1 MEAFARYNVLT
12 FMAHNKKLK
21 VGVVGIGH
29 LGSIHAKLWKQ
40 VHEAECIG
48 IYDENRESAARVAS
62 ETGLRAFDDLF
73 ELIHAVDALSVVT
86 PTFAHYA
93 VARDAIDRGKHVLI
107 EKPITTTVSEANDLS
122 QRAAEKHVKIQVGHI
137 ERFNPALIA
146 VEPYLT
152 DPKFFESHRMAQFK
166 PRGTDVP
173 VVLDLMVHDIDVILS
188 LVKSPVASIDASGVA
203 VVSEQLDIANARIKF
218 ENGAVANVT
227 ASRISQNPLRK
238 LRIFEQRAYLS
249 IDFANKS
256 TEIFRLVDE
265 AERAGITTPMM
276 MLGEI
281 EQADIPR
288 SIIYE
293 RPAVKDINP
302 LKYELELFVHAIMT
316 GTRPI
321 VSGEDGMKAL
331 EVAEQIIHSIGQNHS
346 SPA

>member
-1 MEAFARYNVLT
+1 
-12 FMAHNKKLK
+12 MAHNKKLK
-21 VGVVGIGH
+21 VGVVGVGH
-29 LGSIHAKLWKQ
+29 LGSIHAKLWKE
-40 VHEAECIG
+40 VYEAECIG
-48 IYDENRESAARVAS
+48 IFDENREAAARVAG

-73 ELIHAVDALSVVT
+73 ELIDSVDALSVVT

-107 EKPITTTVSEANDLS
+107 EKPITTTVSEAQDLI
-122 QRAAEKHVKIQVGHI
+122 QRAEEKNVKIQVGHI

-146 VEPYLT
+146 VEPYLNN
-152 DPKFFESHRMAQFK
+152 PRFFESHRMAQFK

-188 LVKSPVASIDASGVA
+188 LVKSPVASIDASGVS

-227 ASRISQNPLRK
+227 ASRISQNPMRK
-238 LRIFEQRAYLS
+238 LRIFESRAYLS
-249 IDFANKS
+249 IDFASKS
-256 TEIFRLVDE
+256 TEVFRLVDE
-265 AERAGITTPMM
+265 AEKAEITSPMM

-293 RPAVKDINP
+293 RPEIKDINP

-316 GTRPI
+316 DTQPI
-321 VSGEDGMKAL
+321 VSGVDGMKAL
-331 EVAEQIIHSIGQNHS
+331 EVAERIIKSISEQNT
-346 SPA
+346 